1 LNAIVTEIQKLPET
15 TKRLAMEGGKTKI
28 KLPNQLHEMMKT
40 EIIKRYKVDR
50 DAKMLLLY

>member
-1 LNAIVTEIQKLPET
+1 
-15 TKRLAMEGGKTKI
+15 MEGGKTKI